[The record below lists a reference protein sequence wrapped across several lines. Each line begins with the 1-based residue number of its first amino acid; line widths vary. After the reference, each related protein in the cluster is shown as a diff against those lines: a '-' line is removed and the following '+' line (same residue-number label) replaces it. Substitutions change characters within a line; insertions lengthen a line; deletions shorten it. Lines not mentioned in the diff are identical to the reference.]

1 MLPLGS
7 AEGVLRRVFCE
18 RGLWGI
24 KLATNEPYLLERLAR
39 RGVVIDA
46 WSLALTHEKLAGN
59 RAGLSDRIRAAV
71 ASPENQ

>member
-1 MLPLGS
+1 MH
-7 AEGVLRRVFCE
+7 RIFCQ

-24 KLATNEPYLLERLAR
+24 KIATNEPYLLEVLAR

-46 WSLALTHEKLAGN
+46 WSLALAHVEMAGN

-71 ASPENQ
+71 APPENH